1 MAISVLER
9 IEKHPDFKTLVVK
22 KTRLSWSLAAVML
35 ALYFGFVLLV
45 AFSPKTLG
53 ASMFGGVM
61 TVGIPVGI
69 AIIVI
74 AFVLTGIY
82 VYRAN
87 ADLDPLNEK
96 LLKESQS

>member
-1 MAISVLER
+1 MSISQLDR
-9 IEKHPDFKTLVVK
+9 IGNHPDFEIFVQR
-22 KTRLSWSLAAVML
+22 KTRLCWSLALVML
-35 ALYFGFVLLV
+35 VLYFGFVLLV

-53 ASMFGGVM
+53 MSMFGGVV

-96 LLKESQS
+96 LLRESQS